1 MFNKIKD
8 TATKNFANTGEES
21 NEAPKVSLKEKGDVL
36 SATIKQKANDAR
48 GSLKEISVMAKVKE
62 FTKASVKTVEDID
75 AELLVSNSQ
84 YEINN
89 FRVSATAGVTAGMT
103 LDIHFVKNQ
112 GAKEI
117 AQQAS
122 RFLIVHNPDT
132 GSKIQV
138 PRSALVNKEIAK
150 IKDPK
155 TEAILTINAKTGAI
169 LG

>member
-1 MFNKIKD
+1 MFNKLKE
-8 TATKNFANTGEES
+8 TATKNFTDEEGNS
-21 NEAPKVSLKEKGDVL
+21 QVGVNIKEKGEEL
-36 SATIKQKANDAR
+36 TASIKQKATDAKDN
-48 GSLKEISVMAKVKE
+48 LKDISVMNKVKD

-75 AELLVSNSQ
+75 NDLLASNSQ

-117 AQQAS
+117 AQKAS
-122 RFLIVHNPDT
+122 RFLIVVNPDT

-138 PRSALVNKEIAK
+138 PRSALVNKETAK

-155 TEAILTINAKTGAI
+155 TEAVLTINAKTGAI
-169 LG
+169 LS